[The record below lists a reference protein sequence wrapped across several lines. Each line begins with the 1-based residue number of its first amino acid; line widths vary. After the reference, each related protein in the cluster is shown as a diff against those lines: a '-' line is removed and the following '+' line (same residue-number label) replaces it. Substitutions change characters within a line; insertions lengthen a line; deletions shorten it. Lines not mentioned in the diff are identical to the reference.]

1 MTVNNDYNE
10 IYNEHKNLVLKA
22 AYLYSGNYH
31 VAEDITQNT
40 FMKLYIYFDDM
51 KKEHIK
57 SWLFNTAKHE
67 AINYVKKAAREIC
80 TKNSDLELY
89 MTEIVGSTEEELL
102 KRYRNIEN
110 MELHDRI
117 MIALMEKNRRWYDAM
132 VLAYY
137 MEVPQKVV
145 AEKMGIKIEVL
156 HSILHR
162 AKGWIKKQFA
172 VEYEDVDRI

>member
-10 IYNEHKNLVLKA
+10 IYLKHKNLVLKVA
-22 AYLYSGNYH
+22 NLYSGNYH

-51 KKEHIK
+51 KKDNIK
-57 SWLFNTAKHE
+57 SWLFTTAKHE
-67 AINYVKKAAREIC
+67 ALNYVKKTAREIC
-80 TKNSDLELY
+80 AKNSDLELY
-89 MTEIVGSTEEELL
+89 MTEIVSSSEEELL
-102 KRYRNIEN
+102 ERYRNIEN

-117 MIALMEKNRRWYDAM
+117 MIALMEKNRRWYDA
-132 VLAYY
+132 VILSYY

-145 AEKMGIKIEVL
+145 AERMGIKIQVL

-162 AKGWIKKQFA
+162 AKDWIKKEFA
-172 VEYEDVDRI
+172 VKYEDLDRV

>member
-1 MTVNNDYNE
+1 MTVKKEYDE
-10 IYNEHKNLVLKA
+10 IYLTHKNLVLKA
-22 AYLYSGNYH
+22 ANLYSGNYH

-51 KKEHIK
+51 KKDNIK
-57 SWLFNTAKHE
+57 SWLFSTAKH
-67 AINYVKKAAREIC
+67 AALNYVKRAAKEVCIDE
-80 TKNSDLELY
+80 SDFEMH
-89 MTEIVGSTEEELL
+89 MTDVVRSSEEELL
-102 KRYRNIEN
+102 NRYRSIEN

-117 MIALMEKNRRWYDAM
+117 MIALLEKNRRWYDAIM
-132 VLAYY
+132 LSYY

-162 AKGWIKKQFA
+162 AKEWIKKEFA
-172 VEYEDVDRI
+172 VEYDELDRV

>member
-1 MTVNNDYNE
+1 MTVNNDYDE
-10 IYNEHKNLVLKA
+10 IYLTHKNLVLKA
-22 AYLYSGNYH
+22 ANLYSGNYH

-51 KKEHIK
+51 KKDNIK
-57 SWLFNTAKHE
+57 SWLFSTAKH
-67 AINYVKKAAREIC
+67 AALNYVKKAAREVC
-80 TKNSDLELY
+80 TKDSDLEMH
-89 MTEIVGSTEEELL
+89 MTDIASSSEEELL
-102 KRYRNIEN
+102 ERYKSIEN

-117 MIALMEKNRRWYDAM
+117 MIALMEKNRRWYDAIT
-132 VLAYY
+132 LSYY

-162 AKGWIKKQFA
+162 AKEWIKKEFA
-172 VEYEDVDRI
+172 VEYEELDRV

>member
-10 IYNEHKNLVLKA
+10 IYLTYKNLVLKA
-22 AYLYSGNYH
+22 ANLYSGNYH

-51 KKEHIK
+51 EKEHIK
-57 SWLFNTAKHE
+57 TWLYNTAKHE
-67 AINYVKKAAREIC
+67 ALNYVKKTAKEIC

-89 MTEIVGSTEEELL
+89 MTEIVSSSEEELL
-102 KRYRNIEN
+102 MRYKNIEN

-117 MIALMEKNRRWYDAM
+117 MVALMEKNRRWYDAM
-132 VLAYY
+132 VLSYY
-137 MEVPQKVV
+137 MKVPQKVV
-145 AEKMGIKIEVL
+145 AEKMNIKIEVL

-162 AKGWIKKQFA
+162 AKDWIKKEFA
-172 VEYEDVDRI
+172 VEYEDLYLV